1 MSTSKRGPSMWCF
14 YYFYFEMCFAPPQR
28 RALFHVSTSKSGPNV
43 RCFLHFDFQMCFAPQ
58 QHAIL
63 HLSPSQMAPHPPP
76 EPQIIGKTQF
86 CDFSTFSRTCIF
98 FLLALFFDILSSS
111 LLDSD
116 SSHLCFPTD
125 HIVGNLTS
133 KLPSVMLYFCIFIN
147 FLCTCSTKQRK
158 RPVTPQQAACS
169 LIVSAVEPSMWSGQE
184 QPART
189 RHSA

>member
-1 MSTSKRGPSMWCF
+1 
-14 YYFYFEMCFAPPQR
+14 MCFATTVR
-28 RALFHVSTSKSGPNV
+28 TVSTSQLPNTVRTWGVFGSLTFKCASRHNSVQFCISHLARWLRTRRFSKPTFRPSGATN
-43 RCFLHFDFQMCFAPQ
+43 HWKNA
-58 QHAIL
+58 
-63 HLSPSQMAPHPPP
+63 LS
-76 EPQIIGKTQF
+76 

-111 LLDSD
+111 LLGSD
-116 SSHLCFPTD
+116 SSPLCFPTD

-133 KLPSVMLYFCIFIN
+133 KLPSVMLYFCVFIN
-147 FLCTCSTKQRK
+147 ILCTCSTKQRK

-169 LIVSAVEPSMWSGQE
+169 LIVSAVEPSMWSGQK